1 MVQYVRVVERRGFSA
16 AAAGTELR
24 YLSTLSYE
32 QLLLGYRRSV
42 VLLLGMRIV
51 GRILVHKK
59 DYSANQWLDAVGLTA
74 HLAAFSVFDGDQSTK
89 WIQTESALDE

>member
-1 MVQYVRVVERRGFSA
+1 MWYNMY
-16 AAAGTELR
+16 EL
-24 YLSTLSYE
+24 LNDEDFPQPQPVPSCAICLPYE